1 MAPTPEGQMA
11 SEPLEQWNVGAIVVT
26 KMIEMEGMSHVG
38 GMVESALEGA
48 SLEEAL
54 AIPWLKPKWMDE
66 SDRIGGGVHS
76 FLIETAGLRIVVDT
90 GIGNDKPRVTP
101 YFDHLQTDF
110 LKRMEL
116 AGWPADSV
124 STVICTHLHV
134 DHVGWNTTLTD
145 TEWKPTFANAEHY
158 FVDSEFEHW
167 KHYADDPEAPLAYR
181 TQWARDMVDGAA
193 VFDDS
198 VRPVAEAGLVRFVEP
213 GVLIAPGIRLVPSP
227 GHTPGHV
234 SIEIESEGERAV
246 ITGDMMHSVLQIARP
261 DWSSVLDTDP
271 KQSRRTRE
279 ELISRWADTSTLVLG
294 THFGTPTGGFIV
306 RDGDS
311 FRLV

>member
-1 MAPTPEGQMA
+1 MAPTLEGQMA
-11 SEPLEQWNVGAIVVT
+11 SEPLEQWIVGAIVVT
-26 KMIEMEGMSHVG
+26 KMIEMEGVSHVG

-158 FVDSEFEHW
+158 FVGSEFEHW
-167 KHYADDPEAPLAYR
+167 KHYADDSEAPLAYR
-181 TQWARDMVDGAA
+181 TKWARDMIDGAA

-279 ELISRWADTSTLVLG
+279 ELISTWADTSTLVLG
-294 THFGTPTGGFIV
+294 THFGAPTGGFIV